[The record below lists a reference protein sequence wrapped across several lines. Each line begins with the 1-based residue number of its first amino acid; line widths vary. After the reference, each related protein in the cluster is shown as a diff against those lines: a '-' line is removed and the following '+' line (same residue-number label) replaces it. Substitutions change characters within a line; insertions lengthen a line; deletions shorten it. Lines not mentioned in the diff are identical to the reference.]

1 MNPIFE
7 DPGLDAL
14 PDDVLQQ
21 IVAACYTCADGEL
34 ALTDLDALSGLGCL
48 CKDVLQQLHRLRPI
62 VRVKVHSLVAA
73 QHQAGP
79 WRVVLLYTGELTEE
93 VVEQAAQGR
102 VFSINYVRS
111 DTLSP
116 AVAKRVVPELLGAD
130 CSLLELKLDGVR
142 LNDSWAATFG
152 EAAVCNEVL
161 HELKLDICGLR
172 GPLPEL
178 RLPALQGL
186 FLFHNRMTGGLDSLK
201 GCKALRE
208 LDLSHNTFNGGL
220 EPLMECA
227 QLEGIDLSHN
237 RLTGGLVPLHNQ
249 LHGETKSPLQF
260 INLSYNLLTGGL
272 EPLKGCKVHA

>member
-1 MNPIFE
+1 M
-7 DPGLDAL
+7 
-14 PDDVLQQ
+14 
-21 IVAACYTCADGEL
+21 
-34 ALTDLDALSGLGCL
+34 
-48 CKDVLQQLHRLRPI
+48 
-62 VRVKVHSLVAA
+62 
-73 QHQAGP
+73 
-79 WRVVLLYTGELTEE
+79 YTGELTEE

-102 VFSINYVRS
+102 VRSIDMSR
-111 DTLSP
+111 TKLAP